1 LGSGAEELCSL
12 EDDDDADC
20 ALARRMDLTRKPAL
34 VTTAQIVM
42 MQAVPPLPNHFM
54 TLLVL
59 HLVIKDLRWLIPSEI
74 IDRRY

>member
-20 ALARRMDLTRKPAL
+20 ALARKTDLSRKPAL

-42 MQAVPPLPNHFM
+42 VQAVSPLPNHFM
-54 TLLVL
+54 ILLVL
-59 HLVIKDLRWLIPSEI
+59 HLVIKVLRRLIPSEI
-74 IDRRY
+74 VDCRY